1 MLFWYICFGISAA
14 LLVAGLLTSIHILR
28 HPGKQKKKMLLKA
41 STVLAVGIALAGL
54 FIVLPIT
61 YDRFAHVGNVL
72 SRGFQ
77 ALLLSIHSTIRLFVV
92 DGDFADILTG
102 TLALPHLFRVTY
114 SILALILFVLAPVM
128 TFSVALSFFANMS
141 SRWRYRFAWCRDA
154 YIFSEINDKA
164 LALARDLKRID
175 PKATLV
181 FTDVFE
187 RNDEESHEQI
197 EQAKML
203 GSILFKDDVTVVNL
217 HRLSTRPRIYFFLI
231 GEDEAENINQALLLA
246 SPPTKEKGKLG
257 GYDCPRGP
265 QNGFARACLA
275 VLRFLVGK
283 RKQVT
288 DINATRIY
296 LFSTNENSELQLST
310 LKPNYMRVRRINDV
324 QSLVFR
330 ELYDHGDVLFRGR
343 ALKDGETS
351 VGSLYEQSVLPSIP
365 VCHAVTGK
373 MEDGKHI
380 SAVIV
385 GMGLH
390 GSEMV
395 KSLCWFCQMPH
406 YRLDIHA
413 YDLAPD
419 ADARFR
425 ASCPELMQEGEAVDG
440 VYPDKMDLRADPRR
454 KQYNGDHTTV
464 GEAHYSIT
472 VHGGIDVGSF
482 DFEKELYKLDCV
494 TYVLVALGNDDLNI
508 RTATK
513 IRMILRRRGLE
524 PYIQVIVY
532 DPRKQEVLGD
542 RITNFAHVSYDLH
555 LIGDLAS
562 NYSVP
567 CILSPQLEAEA
578 LERHLSYTRLYF
590 KDTDTDEDRAR
601 QIEEATRD
609 FYAYD
614 YNYRSSTASVI
625 HRKYKILC
633 GVSGADLLKDDRTEE
648 QAVLIRHLEHQRWN
662 AFVRSDGFVLPEV
675 GRGRDKLAKTHH
687 CLVPFRA
694 LPYEEQIKDDD

>member
-1 MLFWYICFGISAA
+1 MLFWYICFGISAT
-14 LLVAGLLTSIHILR
+14 LLAAGLLTSIHILR
-28 HPGKQKKKMLLKA
+28 HPDRQKKKMLLQA

-54 FIVLPIT
+54 FIVFPIT
-61 YDRFAHVGNVL
+61 YDRFTHVESVL

-77 ALLLSIHSTIRLFVV
+77 TLLLSIHSTIRLFVV
-92 DGDFADILTG
+92 DGDFADILSG
-102 TLALPHLFRVTY
+102 TLGLPHLFRVTY
-114 SILALILFVLAPVM
+114 SILSLILFVLAPVM

-141 SRWRYRFAWCRDA
+141 SRWRYRFAWRRDA

-164 LALARDLKRID
+164 LALARDLKRLD

-181 FTDVFE
+181 FTDVYE
-187 RNDEESHEQI
+187 KNDEESHEQI
-197 EQAKML
+197 EQAKLL
-203 GSILFKDDVTVVNL
+203 GAILFKDDVTVVNL
-217 HRLSTRPRIYFFLI
+217 HRLSTKPRIYFFLI

-265 QNGFARACLA
+265 QKGFACGCLA
-275 VLRFLVGK
+275 VLRFLTGK
-283 RKQVT
+283 RKHTT
-288 DINATRIY
+288 DINATRIS
-296 LFSTNENSELQLST
+296 LFSTNESSELQLST
-310 LKPNYMRVRRINDV
+310 LKPAYMRVRRINDV

-343 ALKDGETS
+343 SLKEGEQS
-351 VGSLYEQSVLPSIP
+351 SGSLYDQSELPSVP
-365 VCHAVTGK
+365 VCNAVTGQ

-380 SAVIV
+380 SAVVV

-419 ADARFR
+419 ADTRFR
-425 ASCPELMQEGEAVDG
+425 ASCPELMQEGEATDG
-440 VYPDKMDLRADPRR
+440 VYPDKMDPNADPR
-454 KQYNGDHTTV
+454 KKPYNGDQTTV

-472 VHGGIDVGSF
+472 IHGGIDVGSF
-482 DFEKELYKLDCV
+482 DFEKELYKLDRV

-524 PYIQVIVY
+524 PFIQVIVY
-532 DPRKQEVLGD
+532 DSRKQEVLGD

-555 LIGDLAS
+555 LIGDLSS
-562 NYSVP
+562 NYSVS

-590 KDTDTDEDRAR
+590 KESDTEEDKAR

-633 GVSGADLLKDDRTEE
+633 GVSGADRSKNDRTPEE
-648 QAVLIRHLEHQRWN
+648 AAVIRHLEHQRWN

-687 CLVPFRA
+687 CLVPFLA